1 MYLQLA
7 DNEEYQLADSCGLKP
22 LKPLRSREKIPAK
35 WAEYDAKLAA
45 WTQCRLDKGK
55 GTSIIAAVALAPAR
69 ALFSLMMDLNVDG
82 IATKFAL
89 MPYNEVR
96 ENWLKVGGDIDKLA
110 KWINKGKGKKP
121 LKIGL
126 LKKFKTGETLA
137 EREYLSEEITD
148 AQKAGIVAATTAAGT
163 AIGSVVPGVGN
174 IVGGGAGASLGTLII
189 AILPLFKKASNLP
202 DGDADIIPP
211 PTPPVPT
218 NTGAGTGGGT
228 GIAGLP
234 KWVLP
239 VVGIAGIIGIYY
251 FTKKK

>member
-22 LKPLRSREKIPAK
+22 LKPLRSRDKVPEK

-89 MPYNEVR
+89 MPYNEVK

-126 LKKFKTGETLA
+126 LKKFKTGGTLA
-137 EREYLSEEITD
+137 EREYLSEVTD

-163 AIGSVVPGVGN
+163 AIGTAVPGVGN
-174 IVGGGAGASLGTLII
+174 VVGGTAGASLGTLII

-202 DGDADIIPP
+202 DGDADVIPA

-218 NTGAGTGGGT
+218 DTGAGTGGTGT
-228 GIAGLP
+228 LPKWIMPVGLGIAGL
-234 KWVLP
+234 V
-239 VVGIAGIIGIYY
+239 AIYY